1 MKAIGIGC
9 NLIETVFEIRVED
22 QLATDFSE
30 KPTDKLISIFAEC
43 ETDPSH
49 FICNLVDESC
59 ELFTKSFD
67 TFESKLVMSRQLFWK
82 LLESILLEERS
93 RVEKIGT
100 LLQND
105 IVIKSIMAASIEI
118 ILWSF
123 QSVKQFK
130 SVIDLLKLDC
140 YQFYKVNFANF
151 IEAIEVLSPK
161 F

>member
-1 MKAIGIGC
+1 M
-9 NLIETVFEIRVED
+9 
-22 QLATDFSE
+22 
-30 KPTDKLISIFAEC
+30 
-43 ETDPSH
+43 
-49 FICNLVDESC
+49 
-59 ELFTKSFD
+59 
-67 TFESKLVMSRQLFWK
+67 
-82 LLESILLEERS
+82 
-93 RVEKIGT
+93 EKIGT

-140 YQFYKVNFANF
+140 YQFYKVNHEL
-151 IEAIEVLSPK
+151 EAIGFL